1 MRKKFFHGLVR
12 YRKIDDNV
20 GFVLRA
26 GKFLR
31 DGRFADS
38 PCTFY
43 QQCGPSVAFS
53 FPAEHWSYILRL
65 NLLAAM
71 LFRVSVPY
79 KCRKLSE
86 IEKCFC
92 GFLPENAKCLT
103 WNLSGNAQC
112 EGGVYTNLAGT
123 LLAGSGF

>member
-1 MRKKFFHGLVR
+1 MWDSYSARENSSATVDLPIRRAPFISSAVR
-12 YRKIDDNV
+12 PS
-20 GFVLRA
+20 LS
-26 GKFLR
+26 
-31 DGRFADS
+31 RFQRS
-38 PCTFY
+38 IR
-43 QQCGPSVAFS
+43 
-53 FPAEHWSYILRL
+53 SYILRL

-71 LFRVSVPY
+71 LVRVSVPY